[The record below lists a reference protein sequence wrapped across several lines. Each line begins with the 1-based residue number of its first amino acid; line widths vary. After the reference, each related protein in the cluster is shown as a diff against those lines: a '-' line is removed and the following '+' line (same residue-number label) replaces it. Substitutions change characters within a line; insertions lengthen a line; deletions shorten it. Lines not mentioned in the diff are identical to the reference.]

1 MINKKNLNYYILLL
15 LGIFI
20 LINILAAKYYFRLD
34 FTEDKRYTLSESTLD
49 IIKNLNE
56 PVTITAYFSE
66 NLQPELD
73 RMRQDF
79 RDLLIEYNTRSNGM
93 IVFKFIN
100 PNENPQSEQQ
110 AVQAGVQT
118 LMIEAREKDQA
129 TTKKAFMGATVQ
141 VGEQTEVIPFIQSG
155 AQMEYELSSTIK
167 KLTDTDKAFIGFITG
182 HGEPALQAML
192 QTVQQLS
199 ILYMPEEVRITDSVN
214 LAKYKTLV
222 WINPQDTIPASDFQK
237 IDQYISQGG
246 NLFIA
251 INRVEAQ
258 LQQGIGV
265 AKNTGLENWLASEG
279 ITVNP
284 DFVIDANCGAITVQ
298 QRQGVFTINQQLN
311 FPYLPIISNFAEHPA
326 TTGIDAMILQFASS
340 LTYSGDS
347 IWSYTP
353 LAFTSEK
360 SGKENAPLYFNIQR
374 NWSEND
380 FPEQKIPVAGLFEN
394 KKTKIIVI
402 TDGEFAINGIG
413 QQAHQIQDGNVAFL
427 VNSIDFMSD
436 DTGLIQLRSK
446 KQKVRLLEQ
455 LDDSTKQTL
464 KILNFILP
472 IVLIILFGIFRYQ
485 KRKILRIKRKGDY
498 YV

>member
-1 MINKKNLNYYILLL
+1 MIKKAHFKYYILLIF
-15 LGIFI
+15 GIFI

-56 PVTITAYFSE
+56 PVTVTAYFSE

-79 RDLLIEYNTRSNGM
+79 RDLLVEYNTRSNGM
-93 IVFKFIN
+93 VVFKFVN
-100 PNENPQSEQQ
+100 PNEDPAAEQK

-129 TTKKAFMGATVQ
+129 TTKKAYMGATVE

-167 KLTDTDKAFIGFITG
+167 KLTDTDKPFIGFITG
-182 HGEPALQAML
+182 HGEPSLQAML
-192 QTVQQLS
+192 QVVQQLNV
-199 ILYMPEEVRITDSVN
+199 LYMPEEVEINDTVN

-222 WINPQDTIPASDFQK
+222 WINPQDTIPAKDFQK
-237 IDQYISQGG
+237 IDAYLQQGG

-251 INRVEAQ
+251 INRVDAR
-258 LQQGIGV
+258 LQQGMGV
-265 AKNTGLENWLASEG
+265 EKNTGLENWLASEG
-279 ITVNP
+279 VQVAS

-298 QRQGVFTINQQLN
+298 QRQGVFTINQQVN
-311 FPYLPIISNFAEHPA
+311 FPYLPVISNFTEHPA
-326 TTGIDAMILQFASS
+326 TAGIDAMMLQFASS
-340 LTYSGDS
+340 LSYTGDS
-347 IWSYTP
+347 TWKYTA

-360 SGKENAPLYFNIQR
+360 SGKEPAPVYFNIQR
-374 NWSEND
+374 QWTETD
-380 FPEQKIPVAGLFEN
+380 FPDSKIPVAALLEN
-394 KKTKIIVI
+394 NKSKIIVI
-402 TDGEFAINGIG
+402 TDGEFAINGTG
-413 QQAHQIQDGNVAFL
+413 QQAHQVQDGNAAFV

-446 KQKVRLLEQ
+446 KLKIRLLDQ
-455 LDDSTKQTL
+455 LDDATKQFL
-464 KILNFILP
+464 KILNFVLPILI
-472 IVLIILFGIFRYQ
+472 IVLIGIFRYQ
-485 KRKILRIKRKGDY
+485 KRKIIRLKRKGDY

>member
-1 MINKKNLNYYILLL
+1 MINKKNLNYYILLI

-34 FTEDKRYTLSESTLD
+34 FTEDKRYTLSQSTLD

-56 PVTITAYFSE
+56 PVTVTAYFSE

-93 IVFKFIN
+93 VVFKFIN
-100 PNENPQSEQQ
+100 PNEDPQAEQQ

-141 VGEQTEVIPFIQSG
+141 LGEQTEVIPFVQSG

-182 HGEPALQAML
+182 HGEPSLQAML

-199 ILYMPEEVRITDSVN
+199 VLYMPEEVKINDSVN

-222 WINPQDTIPASDFQK
+222 WINPKDTIPASDFQK
-237 IDQYISQGG
+237 IDEYIAQGG
-246 NLFIA
+246 NLFVA
-251 INRVEAQ
+251 INRVDAQ

-265 AKNTGLENWLASEG
+265 AKNTGLESWLASEG

-298 QRQGVFTINQQLN
+298 QRQGVFTINQQVN
-311 FPYLPIISNFAEHPA
+311 FPYLPVISNFSEHPSTA
-326 TTGIDAMILQFASS
+326 GIDAMILQFASS

-347 IWSYTP
+347 IWNYTP

-360 SGKENAPLYFNIQR
+360 SGKENAPVYFNIQR
-374 NWSEND
+374 NWTEND

-394 KKTKIIVI
+394 KKSKIIVI
-402 TDGEFAINGIG
+402 TDGEFAINGSG
-413 QQAHQIQDGNVAFL
+413 QAAHQVQDGNVAFV

-455 LDDSTKQTL
+455 LDDATKQVL

-472 IVLIILFGIFRYQ
+472 IILIILFGIFRYQ

>member
-1 MINKKNLNYYILLL
+1 MIKKAHFKYYILLIF
-15 LGIFI
+15 GIFI

-56 PVTITAYFSE
+56 PVTVTAYFSE

-79 RDLLIEYNTRSNGM
+79 RDLLVEYNTRSNGM
-93 IVFKFIN
+93 VVFKFVN
-100 PNENPQSEQQ
+100 PNEDPAAEQK

-129 TTKKAFMGATVQ
+129 TTKKAYMGATVE

-167 KLTDTDKAFIGFITG
+167 KLTDTDKPFIGFITG
-182 HGEPALQAML
+182 HGEPSLQAML
-192 QTVQQLS
+192 QVVQQLNV
-199 ILYMPEEVRITDSVN
+199 LYMPEEVEINDTVN

-222 WINPQDTIPASDFQK
+222 WINPQDTITAKDFQK
-237 IDQYISQGG
+237 IDAYLQQGG

-251 INRVEAQ
+251 INRVDAR
-258 LQQGIGV
+258 LQQGMGV
-265 AKNTGLENWLASEG
+265 EKNTGLENWLASEG
-279 ITVNP
+279 VQVAS

-298 QRQGVFTINQQLN
+298 QRQGVFTINQQVN
-311 FPYLPIISNFAEHPA
+311 FPYLPVISNFTEHPA
-326 TTGIDAMILQFASS
+326 TAGIDAMMLQFASS
-340 LTYSGDS
+340 LSYTGDS
-347 IWSYTP
+347 TWKYTA

-360 SGKENAPLYFNIQR
+360 SGKEPAPVYFNIQR
-374 NWSEND
+374 QWTEAD
-380 FPEQKIPVAGLFEN
+380 FPDSKIPVAALLEN
-394 KKTKIIVI
+394 NKSKIIVI
-402 TDGEFAINGIG
+402 TDGEFAINGTG
-413 QQAHQIQDGNVAFL
+413 QQAHQVQDGNAAFV

-446 KQKVRLLEQ
+446 KLKIRLLDQ
-455 LDDSTKQTL
+455 LDDATKQFL
-464 KILNFILP
+464 KILNFVLPILI
-472 IVLIILFGIFRYQ
+472 IVLIGIFRYQ
-485 KRKILRIKRKGDY
+485 KRKIIRLKRKGDY